1 LEKTNILIA
10 YGTRYGATT
19 STAEEI
25 SKVLKGEGF
34 EVRVVNLKEE
44 KVKDISKFDLVI
56 IGSGMKMEM
65 WTEKVKDISKFELVI
80 IGSGMKMEMWTSKAK
95 AFLNTFSSELKKK
108 KVALFVSSGARALM
122 EYKGEHDEISRITKK
137 YLEDKASKYD
147 LNPISMT
154 MFGGIWDYNQIGKIY
169 RKFINAERE
178 NFIPAGIKET
188 EPGVYDSR
196 NWDEIRKWAK
206 ELASQI

>member
-1 LEKTNILIA
+1 LFDYLIVVQILKEGKKLEKTKILIA

-19 STAEEI
+19 STVEEI
-25 SKVLKGEGF
+25 SKVLQGEGF
-34 EVRVVNLKEE
+34 DVRVVNLKEE
-44 KVKDISKFDLVI
+44 KI
-56 IGSGMKMEM
+56 
-65 WTEKVKDISKFELVI
+65 KDISKFELVI
-80 IGSGMKMEMWTSKAK
+80 VGSGMKMEMWTSKTK
-95 AFLNTFSSELKKK
+95 AFLNKFSGELKKK
-108 KVALFVSSGARALM
+108 KVAFFVSSGARALM
-122 EYKGEHDEISRITKK
+122 EHKGEQDEIIRINKK

-169 RKFINAERE
+169 QKFLESDKE
-178 NFIPAGIKET
+178 NFNPAGFIET

-206 ELASQI
+206 ELASLI

>member
-1 LEKTNILIA
+1 MEKTKILIA

-25 SKVLKGEGF
+25 SKVLQGEGF
-34 EVRVVNLKEE
+34 EVRVVNLKE
-44 KVKDISKFDLVI
+44 
-56 IGSGMKMEM
+56 
-65 WTEKVKDISKFELVI
+65 EKVKDISKFELVI

-95 AFLNTFSSELKKK
+95 AFLNKFSGELKKK
-108 KVALFVSSGARALM
+108 KVAIFVSSGARALM
-122 EYKGEHDEISRITKK
+122 EYKGEHDEIIRITKK

-169 RKFINAERE
+169 RKFLNAERE

-206 ELASQI
+206 ELAQMI

>member
-1 LEKTNILIA
+1 MEKTKILIA

-25 SKVLKGEGF
+25 SKVLQSEGF
-34 EVRVVNLKEE
+34 DVKVVNLKEE
-44 KVKDISKFDLVI
+44 KVKDISKY
-56 IGSGMKMEM
+56 
-65 WTEKVKDISKFELVI
+65 ELVI

-95 AFLNTFSSELKKK
+95 AFLNKFSSELKKT

-122 EYKGEHDEISRITKK
+122 EYKGEHDEIIRITKK
-137 YLEDKASKYD
+137 YLKDKASKYD

-169 RKFINAERE
+169 RKFINAEKE

-206 ELASQI
+206 ELASLL

>member
-1 LEKTNILIA
+1 MEKTKILIA

-25 SKVLKGEGF
+25 AKVFQGEGF
-34 EVRVVNLKEE
+34 EVKVVNLKEE
-44 KVKDISKFDLVI
+44 KVKDISKF
-56 IGSGMKMEM
+56 
-65 WTEKVKDISKFELVI
+65 ELII

-95 AFLNTFSSELKKK
+95 AFLNKFSNELKKK
-108 KVALFVSSGARALM
+108 KVAIFVSSGARSLM
-122 EYKGEHDEISRITKK
+122 EYKGEHGEIIRINKK

-147 LNPISMT
+147 LNPVSMT

-169 RKFINAERE
+169 RKFINAEKE

-196 NWDEIRKWAK
+196 NWDAIRKWAN
-206 ELASQI
+206 ELARMI

>member
-1 LEKTNILIA
+1 MEKIQVLIA

-25 SKVLKGEGF
+25 AKVLQDEGL
-34 EVRVVNLKEE
+34 EVRVVNLKKE
-44 KVKDISKFDLVI
+44 KIKDI
-56 IGSGMKMEM
+56 
-65 WTEKVKDISKFELVI
+65 TNYELVI

-95 AFLNTFSSELKKK
+95 AFLNKFSSELKKK
-108 KVALFVSSGARALM
+108 KVAIFVSSGARALM
-122 EYKGEHDEISRITKK
+122 EYKGEHDEIIRITKK

-154 MFGGIWDYNQIGKIY
+154 MFGGIWDYNQMGKIY
-169 RKFINAERE
+169 RKFLDAERE

-196 NWDEIRKWAK
+196 NWDEIRKWAN
-206 ELASQI
+206 ELARMIYDNSIKIKAT

>member
-1 LEKTNILIA
+1 MEKTKILIA

-25 SKVLKGEGF
+25 SKVLQGEGF
-34 EVRVVNLKEE
+34 EVKVVNLKE
-44 KVKDISKFDLVI
+44 
-56 IGSGMKMEM
+56 
-65 WTEKVKDISKFELVI
+65 EKVKDISKFELVI

-95 AFLNTFSSELKKK
+95 AFLNKFSIELKKK

-122 EYKGEHDEISRITKK
+122 EYKGEHDEIIRITKK

-169 RKFINAERE
+169 RKFINAEKE

-196 NWDEIRKWAK
+196 NWDEIRKWAN
-206 ELASQI
+206 ELARMIYDNSIKIKAT

>member
-1 LEKTNILIA
+1 MENIRVLIA

-25 SKVLKGEGF
+25 AKVLQGEGF
-34 EVRVVNLKEE
+34 EVKVVNLKEE
-44 KVKDISKFDLVI
+44 KVKDV
-56 IGSGMKMEM
+56 
-65 WTEKVKDISKFELVI
+65 SKFELVI

-95 AFLNTFSSELKKK
+95 SFLNKFSRELKKM
-108 KVALFVSSGARALM
+108 KVAIFVSSGARALM
-122 EYKGEHDEISRITKK
+122 EYKGEHDEIIRITKK
-137 YLEDKASKYD
+137 YLEDKASKYG

-169 RKFINAERE
+169 QKFLEAEKA
-178 NFIPAGIKET
+178 NFNPAGFIET

-196 NWDEIRKWAK
+196 NWDEIRNWAK
-206 ELASQI
+206 ELASNI

>member
-1 LEKTNILIA
+1 MEKTKILIA

-25 SKVLKGEGF
+25 AKVLQGEGF
-34 EVRVVNLKEE
+34 EVKAVNLKEE
-44 KVKDISKFDLVI
+44 KVKDISKI
-56 IGSGMKMEM
+56 
-65 WTEKVKDISKFELVI
+65 ELVI

-95 AFLNTFSSELKKK
+95 AFLNKFSGELKKK
-108 KVALFVSSGARALM
+108 KVAIFVSSGARALM
-122 EYKGEHDEISRITKK
+122 EYKGEHDEINRITKK
-137 YLEDKASKYD
+137 YLENKASKYD

-169 RKFINAERE
+169 RKFINAEKE

-196 NWDEIRKWAK
+196 NWDEIRKWAN
-206 ELASQI
+206 ELARMI